1 MAFGREEHVQI
12 HTGEQLMEAAM
23 RVACVLAMYDL
34 PGFRNLL
41 QYLEVN
47 QRQPIRNWSKKHVYE
62 LWNRYQPLIYRP

>member
-1 MAFGREEHVQI
+1 MFGCQEKVI
-12 HTGEQLMEAAM
+12 IDTGEQLMEAAM

-47 QRQPIRNWSKKHVYE
+47 QRQPIRNWRKNHNFVPWDPWMS
-62 LWNRYQPLIYRP
+62 LIYRP